1 MTPRRGLFWPALLI
15 AIGLVFLLAN
25 FGYIAPLSVI
35 ALIGLWPLLLILIG
49 IDIAFARRW
58 PYAALAA
65 EVLLIAGGLVLVA
78 TQPTYPQWISFGRAG
93 SGTGESRVSAPR
105 GAAQSLSFHLNG
117 GAGTFTL
124 HGGATELVEATSDQ
138 NSLTIRTSGSDRV
151 DVRVDQADHGVRFGP
166 TAPMNVDARF
176 ASDIPTSLDI
186 NAGAG
191 EFVVDLRDTKVSD
204 ARVNVGAASLR
215 VVLPRTA
222 GDVPITISAG
232 ASSVVIEIPD
242 GVEARVTTSGALMSI
257 RSENP
262 RVASTETSGY
272 ASAKDRV
279 SVRVTAGASSVVIR

>member
-1 MTPRRGLFWPALLI
+1 MTARRGLFWPVLLI

-25 FGYIAPLSVI
+25 FGYIGPFSPI
-35 ALIGLWPLLLILIG
+35 ALISLWPLLLILVG

-58 PYAALAA
+58 PYPALAA
-65 EVLLIAGGLVLVA
+65 EILLIAGGLVLVA
-78 TQPTYPQWISFGRAG
+78 TQPTYPQWFAFGRAG
-93 SGTGESRVSAPR
+93 AGPGESRVSAPR

-117 GAGTFTL
+117 GAGAFTVR
-124 HGGATELVEATSDQ
+124 GGATDLVEATSDQ
-138 NSLTIRTSGSDRV
+138 NTLSIRTSGTDRV
-151 DVRVDQADHGVRFGP
+151 DVRVDQSDHGVRFGP
-166 TAPMNVDARF
+166 TAPVNVEARF
-176 ASDIPTSLDI
+176 ASDIPTSLDV

-191 EFVVDLRDTKVSD
+191 EFVVDLRDTRISD
-204 ARVNVGAASLR
+204 ARINVGAASLR
-215 VVLPRTA
+215 VVLPKVA
-222 GDVPITISAG
+222 GDVPITVSAG

-242 GVEARVTTSGALMSI
+242 GVEARVTTSGALMSV